1 MLFFTFFVFNKSKS
15 VSVRMAHED
24 AGDQIAII
32 FENVNVFQEVFLLEN
47 VLVAELK
54 DDLAN

>member
-1 MLFFTFFVFNKSKS
+1 
-15 VSVRMAHED
+15 MAHED
-24 AGDQIAII
+24 ADDQIAII
-32 FENVNVFQEVFLLEN
+32 FENANVFQEVFLLEN